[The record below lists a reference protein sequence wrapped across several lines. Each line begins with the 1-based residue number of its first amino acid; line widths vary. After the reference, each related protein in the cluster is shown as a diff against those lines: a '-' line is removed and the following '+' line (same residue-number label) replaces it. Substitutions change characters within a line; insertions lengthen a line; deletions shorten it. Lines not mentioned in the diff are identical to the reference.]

1 MLCSTNPF
9 PFTAAPW
16 RSVGG
21 KNAAIEHAIEETTL
35 KKLDLELSQLDPKA
49 PDYAAQRER
58 LQNQR
63 LEYQWHEMEE
73 SH

>member
-1 MLCSTNPF
+1 
-9 PFTAAPW
+9 
-16 RSVGG
+16 VGG

-49 PDYAAQRER
+49 PDYAAQRDR